1 MNLTSSFDVS
11 KVTNFSYFFNDCS
24 SLTDLN
30 ITTWQTAEATTFN
43 SMFRG
48 CSDLPYIA
56 PSSDA
61 NRANAEFVLNTT
73 KVTDMQY
80 MFNGCS
86 SLVKLHPTNWD
97 TSAVKE
103 MDYMFNNCSSL
114 TFVDLAEWD
123 VSNTTGGA
131 SSSNGMLY
139 MFNGCSSLD
148 NDGVNFSKWCVSQYS
163 DEPNYFRTNGT
174 LFVEK
179 PHWGYACEDKTWCDF
194 CSSV

>member
-1 MNLTSSFDVS
+1 ME
-11 KVTNFSYFFNDCS
+11 
-24 SLTDLN
+24 
-30 ITTWQTAEATTFN
+30 TAEATTFN

-123 VSNTTGGA
+123 VSNTTA
-131 SSSNGMLY
+131 KVLLVQMVCFICL
-139 MFNGCSSLD
+139 MVVL
-148 NDGVNFSKWCVSQYS
+148 
-163 DEPNYFRTNGT
+163 R
-174 LFVEK
+174 
-179 PHWGYACEDKTWCDF
+179 
-194 CSSV
+194 